1 MANEA
6 SILRWKETGVVEA
19 QQWWTA
25 LDERVSDICSS
36 LHGKKIPLGDN
47 FFDKGDTLK
56 TPKGS
61 Y

>member
-6 SILRWKETGVVEA
+6 SILGWKETGVVEA